1 MARLLFFAVFVL
13 GTALHCT
20 VGQEAGFLSIDC
32 GLESKYSGYTDTDD
46 GIFYVSDDNYVDG
59 GENHRVSA
67 ADEGSVSRPQAT
79 LRSFPSGLRNCYAL
93 PTKSGSKYLAR
104 VHSVYGNYD
113 GKNNSATLQFDVYLG
128 VNYWDTVRPNVV
140 SEVLFVARA
149 SWTPVCFVNTDHG
162 TPFVSTLELRL
173 LGSDLYPLVTANKS
187 LSMFQR
193 RSMGS
198 KIRLKRYD
206 RDRYDRFWWQMPS
219 NSAWNN
225 ISTES
230 SVKENANYAEPL
242 SVMQTAVE
250 SVSTNTTLEVPVW
263 EDQTPA
269 REFILILHFADFQ
282 NSQLRQ
288 FNITFN
294 NNGRDNYSPPHLATD
309 AFVDRWKAPDGKYT
323 VRCRATAASKL
334 PPMLNAYE
342 FYAIISHDN
351 PMTSPTDFDIIMSI
365 KLEYGIKKNWTG
377 DPCFPAFWEGV
388 KCSNPSD
395 SISRIISLDLSNS
408 NLHGAISNNFTLFT
422 ALQYLNLAGNQ
433 LSGPIPGGLCNK
445 RSFTLSLDS
454 NGDPCI
460 PAPPPEKNGNR
471 TLIIAISVVVPVI
484 AIVALVLAYLIWRH
498 KRKPNV
504 SSADLPRELEVN
516 IAPASRK
523 DNGDPLTKVENRR
536 FTYKELEKITNNF
549 VQFIGQGG
557 FGLVYYGRLENGMEV
572 AVKVRSESSSH
583 GLDEFFAEVQ
593 SLTKVH
599 HRNLVSLVGYCRE
612 KDHLALVYEYM
623 ARGSLYDHMRG
634 NNGVRET
641 LNWRTRLRVVIE
653 AAQGLDYLHK
663 GCNLPII
670 HRDVKT
676 QNILLGQNLQAKIAD
691 FGLCKTYLSDT
702 QTHISVNP
710 AGSAGYMDPECYQT
724 GRLTE
729 SSDVYSFGVVLL
741 QIVTGESPILP
752 GQGHIIQLVR
762 KKISAGNIS
771 LVADARLGDAYD
783 VSSMWKVVDIAL
795 SCTADIGV
803 ERPTMAAVVIQLK
816 ESLVLEEARL
826 DSGFRGSIS
835 TMSDTSVPTTTT
847 LSPLAR

>member
-1 MARLLFFAVFVL
+1 
-13 GTALHCT
+13 
-20 VGQEAGFLSIDC
+20 
-32 GLESKYSGYTDTDD
+32 
-46 GIFYVSDDNYVDG
+46 
-59 GENHRVSA
+59 
-67 ADEGSVSRPQAT
+67 
-79 LRSFPSGLRNCYAL
+79 
-93 PTKSGSKYLAR
+93 
-104 VHSVYGNYD
+104 
-113 GKNNSATLQFDVYLG
+113 
-128 VNYWDTVRPNVV
+128 
-140 SEVLFVARA
+140 
-149 SWTPVCFVNTDHG
+149 
-162 TPFVSTLELRL
+162 
-173 LGSDLYPLVTANKS
+173 
-187 LSMFQR
+187 
-193 RSMGS
+193 
-198 KIRLKRYD
+198 
-206 RDRYDRFWWQMPS
+206 MPS

-351 PMTSPTDFDIIMSI
+351 PMTSPTDWMASEWFDVIQ
-365 KLEYGIKKNWTG
+365 EGIRTTG
-377 DPCFPAFWEGV
+377 TTQAAFATPA
-388 KCSNPSD
+388 
-395 SISRIISLDLSNS
+395 RDLSNS

-422 ALQYLNLAGNQ
+422 ALQY
-433 LSGPIPGGLCNK
+433 
-445 RSFTLSLDS
+445 FLDS